1 MMILVII
8 FNKLIVIAYGDF
20 GFAHSA
26 LHGN

>member
-8 FNKLIVIAYGDF
+8 FNKLIVITYGDF
-20 GFAHSA
+20 RFDHSA